1 MDYINQPQ
9 SLIYKKRDS
18 LNDFGVQIPGTIN
31 NYLFTQMRKLTLL
44 RCGNAR
50 EIALQ
55 CFNNAYYIC
64 TLTQLDEFP
73 DLIQDG
79 YEKKLMEVEIPF
91 SGDVY
96 QASMALV
103 CLLLAAYDDKY
114 KQKDDLLIE
123 SIHYWTSSNRWT
135 GSLCHNS
142 FVDII
147 NTCNTDSFILPK
159 SEFAPRDI
167 IDAIENVGVNDLAI
181 GVKYVCNKLDLLDD
195 QRIRMYGADLAIAH
209 LRDDLREIYEDWG
222 YDPKTKKFD
231 PEMEEPVGDY
241 IQDLQFFNKAT
252 KFKEEAVEYLLDH
265 YPTEKINTNE
275 QAVNIPQKPETDEQN
290 TKIIELESNLS
301 TQSRQLMKAHEIIE
315 EFRQP
320 VEELT
325 AEQKVRMAFALKL
338 LKAAGLK
345 DDKLDKNKSKV
356 ATIMSLLTGI
366 SSKKSGTQVCQ
377 NYLIDQKYYPRKEN
391 MDTLI
396 RLNTLCSDLGINV
409 CLGLESQ
416 GNK

>member
-1 MDYINQPQ
+1 MDYIDIPR
-9 SLIYKKRDS
+9 SLIYKERTDLK
-18 LNDFGVQIPGTIN
+18 DFGVQAGETVN
-31 NYLFTQMRKLTLL
+31 GQLFSNLKGLFRASDKAKELIL
-44 RCGNAR
+44 R
-50 EIALQ
+50 

-64 TLTQLDEFP
+64 TLIPFEDFPETQVAEYEKLLLKEKSYDCEEVCAVSMAMVCKLLSACDAKWRSESN
-73 DLIQDG
+73 DLIKNIQ
-79 YEKKLMEVEIPF
+79 YRFTHFQWM
-91 SGDVY
+91 
-96 QASMALV
+96 
-103 CLLLAAYDDKY
+103 
-114 KQKDDLLIE
+114 
-123 SIHYWTSSNRWT
+123 HT
-135 GSLCHNS
+135 GARKS
-142 FVDII
+142 FEFMMDRR
-147 NTCNTDSFILPK
+147 NTDLYFLPK
-159 SEFAPRDI
+159 NEFAPRDI

-181 GVKYVCNKLDLLDD
+181 GVKYVCNKLALLDD

-231 PEMEEPVGDY
+231 PEMEDPVGDY

-301 TQSRQLMKAHEIIE
+301 TLSRQLMKAHKIIE

-338 LKAAGLK
+338 LEAAGLK